1 MLEKIQSYFGFTTLP
16 FGRALAP
23 GKLFHSGD
31 HAQAVAR
38 IGYGIAT
45 RGITVITGEVGVGKT
60 VAARAAIDRAE
71 PARHHPIYIP
81 DPTVGARGIYH
92 HIVTALGGRPSFH
105 NAALVPQARDA
116 LAAEHAERGR
126 ACILCIDEGHLLG
139 HDALE
144 ALRLLTNHRLDT
156 DSPFATILLGQ
167 PTLAAKMALGTLA
180 ALEQRITVRRAMTGM
195 SSEETGD
202 YIAHN
207 AARTVMRRHD
217 RAGLVS
223 GGALPRTFRIIE
235 TVRCDDPR
243 LPRWPGRKEDHH
255 GWIGYFRRG
264 WPVGRSCRELPRDAG
279 RAGLLRA
286 IGPKAYR
293 IASSPGDLAGG
304 AGAVAV

>member
-1 MLEKIQSYFGFTTLP
+1 MNRNTIHLDHRANPGERTIMLDKIQSYFGFTTIP

-23 GKLFHSGD
+23 GMLFGSAD
-31 HAQAVAR
+31 HAQAAAR

-71 PARHHPIYIP
+71 PARHHLIYIP

-126 ACILCIDEGHLLG
+126 IPILCIDEAHLLS

-156 DSPFATILLGQ
+156 DSPFATVLLGQ
-167 PTLAAKMALGTLA
+167 PTLAAKMALGILA

-195 SSEETGD
+195 TSEETAG
-202 YIAHN
+202 YI
-207 AARTVMRRHD
+207 RHHLQL
-217 RAGLVS
+217 A
-223 GGALPRTFRIIE
+223 
-235 TVRCDDPR
+235 
-243 LPRWPGRKEDHH
+243 
-255 GWIGYFRRG
+255 
-264 WPVGRSCRELPRDAG
+264 GRSDPLITDDAIALIHQSSRGKPRGVNRLAIAALIAACTAG
-279 RAGLLRA
+279 KNL
-286 IGPKAYR
+286 IDE
-293 IASSPGDLAGG
+293 ASARS
-304 AGAVAV
+304 AVTETNHDIQPTTP